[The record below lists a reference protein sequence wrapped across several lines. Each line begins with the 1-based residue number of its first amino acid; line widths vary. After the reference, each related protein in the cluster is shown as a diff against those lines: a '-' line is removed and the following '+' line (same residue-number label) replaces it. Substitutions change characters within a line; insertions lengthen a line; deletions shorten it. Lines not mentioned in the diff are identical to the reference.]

1 MTWWHRL
8 RGFRLDLLLVIGAI
22 AMVALVVWDRGR
34 VTTTEAQKRHH
45 SVLDAWRVDDV
56 SKMVFTSA
64 SGPDIA
70 LTAEMDG
77 VVRHWRLT
85 VGGQDVGADEAAV
98 SQLLVSLDRAG
109 FIRRAEAE
117 SVDLGLSP
125 PASTLE
131 VQMPPLSY
139 RLELGGPAPA
149 PEGARYLRVSG
160 GARGTEVYVVDGSV
174 AEALEA
180 NPTRYRRRG
189 LSPFPSRALKAVNL
203 ESHDATLR
211 AGFRLKRGGWGGR
224 VAGDFA
230 LIGPPRI
237 RAERRTIEG
246 WLSTLGRLEA
256 ARFVEGEV
264 TQARATLTLEATDGT
279 ATLQIGGPCPEAEG
293 TVQVQRTGVE
303 PATMCVAADLMARLL
318 VDDSELRDPFVVG
331 TGPTDIVSLRFESPD
346 VTLDL
351 ARKGSGWHMRAPE
364 DSTPDADAVA
374 DLVEQ
379 LVETQGAR
387 IDVGPEAE
395 DAFGLSKPRGLLV
408 IEGLPAEAGGDAT
421 RKETITVGAE
431 RDDGVYLR
439 REDDGVVLRVPV
451 ETGRAF
457 LPRPS
462 VLRSLQI
469 FDVGITELKTMTL
482 SCGKPQRL
490 RRQPSG
496 TWILEKPA
504 ELGVRADVG
513 QAVQYA
519 DRFRGLKALRWVAE
533 TPIEA
538 HGLSKPWC
546 LVTVEVEG
554 SEPLTLRLGAETPD
568 GYFAQRQAGGP
579 VFVVGRGMGNLADQW
594 MFERTSLLVDVAQVA
609 RVRVRR
615 GDRTTEV
622 TVKDGQWLT
631 EPPTLGPIV
640 RQTLDDLIAEGAV
653 TAGPATGEQG
663 LDEPQLTIEVWRAH
677 ADTPIVLRI
686 GSGDVWRDTSVF
698 YGRRDGVSVTFAVAQ
713 SRLRKLIDAM

>member
-8 RGFRLDLLLVIGAI
+8 RGFRLDLFLVVGAI
-22 AMVALVVWDRGR
+22 AMVAVVIWDRGR
-34 VTTTEAQKRHH
+34 VTTTEAEKRHH

-56 SKMVFTSA
+56 AKMVFTSA
-64 SGPDIA
+64 SGPDMA

-85 VGGQDVGADEAAV
+85 VGGKDVGADEAAV
-98 SQLLVSLDRAG
+98 SQLLVALDRAG
-109 FIRRAEAE
+109 FVRRAEAE
-117 SVDLGLSP
+117 SGDLGLSP
-125 PASTLE
+125 PSSTLTVE
-131 VQMPPLSY
+131 MPPLSY

-160 GARGTEVYVVDGSV
+160 GARGTEVYVVDRSV
-174 AEALEA
+174 ADALA
-180 NPTRYRRRG
+180 ADPARYRRRG
-189 LSPFPSRALKAVNL
+189 LSPFPSRAVKAVTL

-211 AGFRLKRGGWGGR
+211 AGFQLKRGGWGGR

-230 LIGPPRI
+230 LVGPPRI

-264 TQARATLTLEATDGT
+264 TQPRATLTLETTDGA
-279 ATLQIGGPCPEAEG
+279 ATLKLGGPCVEAEG
-293 TVQVQRTGVE
+293 TVKVQRMGVE
-303 PATMCVAADLMARLL
+303 PATVCVAADLMARLL
-318 VDDSELRDPFVVG
+318 VDQSELRDPFVVG
-331 TGPTDIVSLRFESPD
+331 TGPTDVVSLRFESPE

-351 ARKGSGWHMRAPE
+351 ARKGTGWHMREPE
-364 DSTPDADAVA
+364 DTTPDPDAVA
-374 DLVEQ
+374 DLLNQ
-379 LVETQGAR
+379 LIEAQGAR
-387 IDVGPEAE
+387 IDVDPDAE
-395 DAFGLSKPRGLLV
+395 DDHGLGKPSGRLI
-408 IEGLPAEAGGDAT
+408 IEGLPAEAGGDT
-421 RKETITVGAE
+421 PRKETITVGAE
-431 RDDGVYLR
+431 TDDGVYLR

-451 ETGRAF
+451 ETGRVF

-462 VLRSLQI
+462 ALRSLKI
-469 FDVGITELKTMTL
+469 FDVGMAELKTMTL

-490 RRQPSG
+490 KRQPSG
-496 TWILEKPA
+496 TWVLEKPA
-504 ELGVRADVG
+504 DLGVRADVG

-519 DRFRGLKALRWVAE
+519 DRFRGLEALRWVAE
-533 TPIEA
+533 AATEA
-538 HGLSKPWC
+538 HALAEPWC
-546 LVTVEVEG
+546 RVTVEVDG
-554 SEPLTLRLGAETPD
+554 PKPLTLRLGAETPD
-568 GYFAQRQAGGP
+568 GYFAQRGAGGP
-579 VFVVGRGMGNLADQW
+579 VFVVGRGMGNLANQW

-609 RVRVRR
+609 RARVRR

-631 EPPTLGPIV
+631 EPPTLGPII

-653 TAGPATGEQG
+653 TAGPAPPEQG
-663 LDEPQLTIEVWRAH
+663 LDDPQLAIEVWRAH
-677 ADTPIVLRI
+677 ADEPIVLRI

-698 YGRRDGVSVTFAVAQ
+698 YGRRDGVSATFAVAQ